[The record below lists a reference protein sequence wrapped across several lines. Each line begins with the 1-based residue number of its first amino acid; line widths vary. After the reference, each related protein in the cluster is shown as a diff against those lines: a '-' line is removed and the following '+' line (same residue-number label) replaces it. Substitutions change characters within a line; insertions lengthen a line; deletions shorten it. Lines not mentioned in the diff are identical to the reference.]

1 MGGEGVGLT
10 MERGGGGGGGGASEQ
25 VGGLEGRLC

>member
-10 MERGGGGGGGGASEQ
+10 MERGGGGGGGDASEQ